1 MEGTILQFRH
11 IEENMYVYL
20 GAEHNMI
27 FIKTQ
32 MVRAKITITTGDQN
46 SHRAQTSGFNHEFL
60 PAKYFAGDTEQQN

>member
-1 MEGTILQFRH
+1 MSLFGRYNSAVCTQFRL

-32 MVRAKITITTGDQN
+32 MVRAKITITTGD
-46 SHRAQTSGFNHEFL
+46 
-60 PAKYFAGDTEQQN
+60 